1 MTWKVIST
9 GTSIGYPNVLL
20 IFCTR
25 RYNVCIDE
33 FSLLNGG
40 TMFALGSALEGT
52 GPPAEWSNLSIV
64 DEVPSGPGLAPRR
77 VDGVD
82 SLSPSAD
89 PNYGRGKD
97 RRAEQLEGPPGTA
110 ILYDARTWHRQHAN
124 LSDKP
129 RTALLFVYTPR
140 WVLPMGQLCL
150 VLSSFCS

>member
-1 MTWKVIST
+1 M
-9 GTSIGYPNVLL
+9 
-20 IFCTR
+20 
-25 RYNVCIDE
+25 CIDE

-52 GPPAEWSNLSIV
+52 GPPAEWNDLSIV
-64 DEVPSGPGLAPRR
+64 DEVPSGPGQPARR

-82 SLSPSAD
+82 PLPSLAQ
-89 PNYGRGKD
+89 PNQGQGKD
-97 RRAEQLEGPPGTA
+97 RHAEQLEGPPGTA

-140 WVLPMGQLCL
+140 WVLPMGDQAQLYADMTANMEGNTHREQL
-150 VLSSFCS
+150 LLRHYLGDKK